1 MSSSGHKKIQE
12 HYDTVADTYDHHY
25 DKPRGRCYHTHISSS
40 IMSALPKGGKL
51 LDIGCGT
58 GLFVERYLDSG
69 GSAIGIDI
77 SSKMIEK
84 ARYRCTACDY
94 AIGTGERIP
103 FCDNT
108 FDAVSSLLVFSY
120 IKDPETMLNE
130 AYRVLKPGGKI
141 AICTL
146 GKKLLTRGI
155 PAIYQ
160 ISEKMKVNHVVMK
173 DFGEHYYDRKEM
185 EDLFTF
191 AGFSDVVVTWCSFAH
206 IDMIDPLFLL
216 AQKIE
221 PFVEKRVP
229 QLAYNICV
237 SGKKPPIKKRLP

>member
-1 MSSSGHKKIQE
+1 MSAIKQKKIQE
-12 HYDTVADTYDHHY
+12 HYDTIADVYDNHY
-25 DKPRGRCYHTHISSS
+25 DERRGRCYYTHLS
-40 IMSALPKGGKL
+40 MYVMEALPQRGKL

-58 GLFVERYLDSG
+58 GLFVERYVG
-69 GSAIGIDI
+69 NGRSAVGLDI
-77 SSKMIEK
+77 SRKMIER
-84 ARYRCTACDY
+84 ARRRCRGCDY
-94 AIGTGERIP
+94 TVGTGEKIP
-103 FCDNT
+103 FYDNT

-120 IKDPETMLNE
+120 VRDPEAMLSE
-130 AYRVLKPGGKI
+130 AYRVLKPGGAL

-146 GKKLLTRGI
+146 GKKLLTCGI

-160 ISEKMKVNHVVMK
+160 ISEKMNVHHVVMK
-173 DFGEHYYDRKEM
+173 NFGERYYDREEM
-185 EDLFTF
+185 RDLFTR
-191 AGFSDVVVTWCSFAH
+191 AGFSGIQVKWCSFAH

-237 SGKKPPIKKRLP
+237 SGKKPQN

>member
-1 MSSSGHKKIQE
+1 MSASRQKKIQE

-25 DKPRGRCYHTHISSS
+25 DKPRGRCYHTHISTS

-58 GLFVERYLDSG
+58 GLFVERYIEAG
-69 GSAIGIDI
+69 GSATGLDI
-77 SSKMIEK
+77 SRKMIEQ
-84 ARYRCTACDY
+84 ARRRCIACDY
-94 AIGTGERIP
+94 TIGTGEKIP

-120 IKDPETMLNE
+120 VKDPQTMLNE

-141 AICTL
+141 AVCTL

-155 PAIYQ
+155 PAIYH

-173 DFGEHYYDRKEM
+173 NFGEHYYDREEM
-185 EDLFTF
+185 DNLFTQ
-191 AGFSDVVVTWCSFAH
+191 AGFSDILVTWCSFAH

-221 PFVEKRVP
+221 PFVEKCVP

-237 SGKKPPIKKRLP
+237 SGEKPRI

>member
-1 MSSSGHKKIQE
+1 MSASRQKKIQE
-12 HYDTVADTYDHHY
+12 HYDTVADVYDHHY
-25 DKPRGRCYHTHISSS
+25 DQPRGRCYHTHISTY

-58 GLFVERYLDSG
+58 GLFVERYIEAG
-69 GSAIGIDI
+69 GSATGLDI
-77 SSKMIEK
+77 SRKMIEQ
-84 ARYRCTACDY
+84 ARRRCIACDY
-94 AIGTGERIP
+94 TIGTGEKIP
-103 FCDNT
+103 FCDNS

-141 AICTL
+141 AVCTL

-155 PAIYQ
+155 PAIYH
-160 ISEKMKVNHVVMK
+160 ISEKMNVNHVVMK
-173 DFGEHYYDRKEM
+173 DFGEHYYDREEM
-185 EDLFTF
+185 NYLFTH
-191 AGFSDVVVTWCSFAH
+191 AGFSDILVKWCSFAH
-206 IDMIDPLFLL
+206 IDMINPLFLL

-221 PFVEKRVP
+221 PFVEKCVP

-237 SGKKPPIKKRLP
+237 SGEKPRI

>member
-1 MSSSGHKKIQE
+1 MSASRQKKIQE
-12 HYDTVADTYDHHY
+12 HYDTVADVYDHHY
-25 DKPRGRCYHTHISSS
+25 DQPRGRCYHTHISTF

-58 GLFVERYLDSG
+58 GLFVERYIEAG
-69 GSAIGIDI
+69 GSAIGLDI
-77 SSKMIEK
+77 SRKMIDK
-84 ARYRCTACDY
+84 ARHRCTTCEY
-94 AIGTGERIP
+94 TLGSGEKIP
-103 FCDNT
+103 FCDNS

-160 ISEKMKVNHVVMK
+160 ISEKMNVNHVVMK
-173 DFGEHYYDRKEM
+173 DFGEHYYDREEM
-185 EDLFTF
+185 NHLFHD
-191 AGFSDVVVTWCSFAH
+191 AGFSDILVKWCSFAH
-206 IDMIDPLFLL
+206 IDMIDPIFLL
-216 AQKIE
+216 AQMIE

-237 SGKKPPIKKRLP
+237 SGIKP

>member
-1 MSSSGHKKIQE
+1 MSATRQKKIQE

-25 DKPRGRCYHTHISSS
+25 DKPRGRCYHTHISTT
-40 IMSALPKGGKL
+40 IMSELPKGGKL

-58 GLFVERYLDSG
+58 GLFVERYIESG
-69 GSAIGIDI
+69 GNAIGLDI

-84 ARYRCTACDY
+84 ARCRCNACDY
-94 AIGTGERIP
+94 AIGTGEKIP
-103 FCDNT
+103 FCDNS
-108 FDAVSSLLVFSY
+108 FDGVSSLLVFSY
-120 IKDPETMLNE
+120 IKDPETMLKE

-155 PAIYQ
+155 PAIYL
-160 ISEKMKVNHVVMK
+160 ISEKMNVNHVVMK
-173 DFGEHYYDRKEM
+173 DFGEHYYDREEM
-185 EDLFTF
+185 DHLFTQ
-191 AGFSDVVVTWCSFAH
+191 AGFSNISVKWCSFAH
-206 IDMIDPLFLL
+206 IDMMDPLFLI
-216 AQKIE
+216 ARKIE

-237 SGKKPPIKKRLP
+237 KGEKPRI

>member
-1 MSSSGHKKIQE
+1 MSAYGEKKIQE
-12 HYDTVADTYDHHY
+12 HYDTIADVYDHHY
-25 DKPRGRCYHTHISSS
+25 DKPRGRCYHTHISTY
-40 IMSALPKGGKL
+40 IMNALPKGGKL

-58 GLFVERYLDSG
+58 GLFVERYITAG
-69 GSAIGIDI
+69 GSAIGLDI
-77 SSKMIEK
+77 SSKMIQK
-84 ARYRCTACDY
+84 ARRRCTACDY
-94 AIGTGERIP
+94 TLGTGEKIP
-103 FCDNT
+103 FCDNS

-120 IKDPETMLNE
+120 VKDPETMLNE

-146 GKKLLTRGI
+146 GKKFLTWGI

-173 DFGEHYYDRKEM
+173 NFGEHYYDREEM
-185 EDLFTF
+185 DYLFTQ
-191 AGFSDVVVTWCSFAH
+191 AGFSDISVTWCSFAH

-216 AQKIE
+216 ALRIE

-237 SGKKPPIKKRLP
+237 SGKKPRI

>member
-1 MSSSGHKKIQE
+1 MSVVKQIKIQE
-12 HYDTVADTYDHHY
+12 HYDTIADVYDHHY
-25 DKPRGRCYHTHISSS
+25 DQRRGRSYHKHISTHI
-40 IMSALPKGGKL
+40 MNALPQGGKL

-58 GLFVERYLDSG
+58 GLFVERYIEAG
-69 GSAIGIDI
+69 GNAIGLDI
-77 SSKMIEK
+77 SRKMIEQ
-84 ARYRCTACDY
+84 ARRRCRTCDY
-94 AIGTGERIP
+94 TIGIGEKIP
-103 FCDNT
+103 FYDNS

-120 IKDPETMLNE
+120 VKDPGSMMNE
-130 AYRVLKPGGKI
+130 AYRVLKPGGSI

-160 ISEKMKVNHVVMK
+160 IGENMNVKHVVMK
-173 DFGEHYYDRKEM
+173 DFGEHYYDEKEM
-185 EDLFTF
+185 DGLFTR
-191 AGFSDVVVTWCSFAH
+191 AGFTDIEIKWCSFAH

-229 QLAYNICV
+229 QLAYNIFV
-237 SGKKPPIKKRLP
+237 SGKKPKK

>member
-1 MSSSGHKKIQE
+1 MSASGQEKIQE
-12 HYDTVADTYDHHY
+12 HYDTVADVYDHHY
-25 DKPRGRCYHTHISSS
+25 DQPRGRCYHTHISTY

-58 GLFVERYLDSG
+58 GLFVERYIEAG
-69 GSAIGIDI
+69 GSAIGLDI

-84 ARYRCTACDY
+84 ARRRCIACDY
-94 AIGTGERIP
+94 TLGTGEKIP
-103 FCDNT
+103 FCDNS
-108 FDAVSSLLVFSY
+108 FDAVCSLLVFSY
-120 IKDPETMLNE
+120 VKDPETMLNE

-155 PAIYQ
+155 PVIYL
-160 ISEKMKVNHVVMK
+160 ISEKMNVNHVVMK
-173 DFGEHYYDRKEM
+173 DFGEHYYDREEM
-185 EDLFTF
+185 DGLFTQ
-191 AGFSDVVVTWCSFAH
+191 AGFSDISVTWCSFAH
-206 IDMIDPLFLL
+206 IDMIDTLFLL

-221 PFVEKRVP
+221 PFIEKRVP

-237 SGKKPPIKKRLP
+237 SGKKPRI

>member
-1 MSSSGHKKIQE
+1 MSASKQEKIQE
-12 HYDTVADTYDHHY
+12 HYDTIADVYDHHY
-25 DKPRGRCYHTHISSS
+25 DQRRGRCYHTHISTY

-58 GLFVERYLDSG
+58 GLFVERYIEAG
-69 GSAIGIDI
+69 GRAIGLDI
-77 SSKMIEK
+77 SRKMIEQ
-84 ARYRCTACDY
+84 AQRRCIACDY

-103 FCDNT
+103 FCDNS

-130 AYRVLKPGGKI
+130 VYRVLKPGGKI

-160 ISEKMKVNHVVMK
+160 ISEKMNVNHVVMK
-173 DFGEHYYDRKEM
+173 DFGERYYDREEM
-185 EDLFTF
+185 DDLFTH
-191 AGFSDVVVTWCSFAH
+191 AGFSDILVKWCSFAH

-221 PFVEKRVP
+221 PFIEKRVP

-237 SGKKPPIKKRLP
+237 SGKKPRI

>member
-1 MSSSGHKKIQE
+1 VSAIKQKKIQE
-12 HYDTVADTYDHHY
+12 HYDTIADVYDNHY
-25 DKPRGRCYHTHISSS
+25 DERRGRCYYTHLSAYV
-40 IMSALPKGGKL
+40 MEALPRRGKL

-58 GLFVERYLDSG
+58 GLFVERYIGDG
-69 GSAIGIDI
+69 RSAVGLDI
-77 SSKMIEK
+77 SRKMIER
-84 ARYRCTACDY
+84 ARRRNSECDY
-94 AIGTGERIP
+94 TVGTGEKIP
-103 FCDNT
+103 FFDNT

-120 IKDPETMLNE
+120 VRDPEAMLSE
-130 AYRVLKPGGKI
+130 AYRVLKPGGAL

-146 GKKLLTRGI
+146 GKKLLTCGI

-160 ISEKMKVNHVVMK
+160 ISEKMNVNHVVMK
-173 DFGEHYYDRKEM
+173 NFGEHYYDREEM
-185 EDLFTF
+185 RDLFTR
-191 AGFSDVVVTWCSFAH
+191 AGFSGIQVKWCSFAH

-237 SGKKPPIKKRLP
+237 SGKKPRN